1 MSCANWVRFV
11 RVSGVNVK
19 FGVLVLFGDARL
31 LGSSGTLRKLPDD
44 SSDCVSTCASV

>member
-31 LGSSGTLRKLPDD
+31 FGSSGTLRKLPDD